1 MIGVFLLFQPLRKSL
16 LSGLSGSPESAVSDD
31 GVGADQTLLPCLP
44 LPEVH
49 VEILPEKEGVRHLHL
64 AVGRQAGTLVDEVII
79 LLVVI
84 NVDQTL
90 LSDRSTAGQRNV

>member
-1 MIGVFLLFQPLRKSL
+1 M
-16 LSGLSGSPESAVSDD
+16 SDD
-31 GVGADQTLLPCLP
+31 VVGADQTLLPALS

-49 VEILPEKEGVRHLHL
+49 VEILPEKEGVGHLHL

-90 LSDRSTAGQRNV
+90 LSDRPTAGRKNICNENFTQP